1 MSPTVFRVLFFVA
14 TCVATFGFFMELKA
28 GGGGFAHK
36 DKIVHILVFFTLTWL
51 YCKGF
56 SCTLIKVIFI
66 AATYGAAIEILQ
78 GEFFG
83 REASFADWVADM
95 LGALGAFYL
104 VKRFQQSTNPALTPE
119 PKQD

>member
-14 TCVATFGFFMELKA
+14 TCLATFGFFMEIKA

-56 SCTLIKVIFI
+56 SYTLMKVIFL

-83 REASFADWVADM
+83 REASFADWLADM
-95 LGALGAFYL
+95 LGALVAYYL
-104 VKRFQQSTNPALTPE
+104 IKRFQPPTSPPLASE
-119 PKQD
+119 SKQD